1 MKISTEYCDRYR
13 NDLQKYWDQEYSLS
27 IEPTNK
33 MIIQLYELLDNTVKN
48 MANPEEEITVLSREV
63 IILDYL
69 ITARQLI
76 DMIKSH
82 PSAYEKFARKSRI

>member
-1 MKISTEYCDRYR
+1 M
-13 NDLQKYWDQEYSLS
+13 Q
-27 IEPTNK
+27 
-33 MIIQLYELLDNTVKN
+33 
-48 MANPEEEITVLSREV
+48 NPEEEIVILSREI

-82 PSAYEKFARKSRI
+82 PSGYEKFARKSRIEEIVEGKTVEIHYSLYTQIMQRVKQIMEKKQFISFGGEQTGENLVLA